1 MSNEQNTN
9 HSLTSVQCLAT
20 LIPLT
25 KKRKGIFPMTNLEKN
40 NTANPHAWSLLLAA
54 AMVFS
59 ILSPVGQL
67 AAKVA
72 GY

>member
-1 MSNEQNTN
+1 MS
-9 HSLTSVQCLAT
+9 
-20 LIPLT
+20 LT

-40 NTANPHAWSLLLAA
+40 NSTNPHAWSLLLAA
-54 AMVFS
+54 AFVFA
-59 ILSPVGQL
+59 IISPVGQL